1 MIKLR
6 GYVQGHRT
14 LKVRSVRFQRLHKKP
29 FLLFSSLI
37 GGKKGELKK
46 KIQREKQISINI
58 YPISWKEAFF
68 TLLGIKEL
76 VGRLYLP
83 WYSF

>member
-1 MIKLR
+1 MFKVTEL
-6 GYVQGHRT
+6 
-14 LKVRSVRFQRLHKKP
+14 LKSGLQDSKDYTKKP